1 VIGAIRS
8 AIFESWS
15 VLFPQVCIACL
26 KCLGPSTDAPVC
38 AECTDELVIIPLDSC
53 CGHCGAPD
61 LAPIPGKVPRCENCI
76 RLPDSFKG
84 ALSAFPYDS
93 PAGAM
98 VRRLKYQNLECAARW
113 LAEFS
118 RPAADPFISE
128 RARPDIVV
136 PVPITFMREM
146 NRGFNQAEELA
157 EAFAK
162 VYGIAHERHALRR
175 AKRTPPQARMASI
188 ADRIRNV
195 SGAFHV
201 VDKEA
206 VAGKRALLIDDV
218 MTTGATAASAAAALL
233 EGGASA
239 VYVFT
244 PARGGARAK

>member
-1 VIGAIRS
+1 MVGAIRS
-8 AIFESWS
+8 AMFDVWS

-26 KCLGPSTDAPVC
+26 KCLGPSADAPLC
-38 AECTDELVIIPLDSC
+38 ASCADAMVIIPLETC

-61 LAPIPGKVPRCENCI
+61 LAPIPGRVPRCENCV
-76 RLPDSFKG
+76 RLPDTFKG

-118 RPAADPFISE
+118 LPAADPFITE
-128 RARPDIVV
+128 RARPDIIV
-136 PVPITFMREM
+136 PVPITLMREL

-157 EAFAK
+157 DAFAK
-162 VYGIAHERHALRR
+162 LYGIHHERHALRR

-188 ADRIRNV
+188 SERIRNV
-195 SGAFHV
+195 TGAFRV
-201 VDKEA
+201 VDREA
-206 VAGKRALLIDDV
+206 VADKRALLIDDV

-233 EGGASA
+233 EGGAAA

-244 PARGGARAK
+244 PVRGGARKN